1 MPSESEH
8 EAHSGGRLEQPT
20 RNRLNLMRHPPTDQF
35 EVSLGQAEA
44 GCSIYKECLEA
55 KLWHDLDLFT

>member
-1 MPSESEH
+1 
-8 EAHSGGRLEQPT
+8 
-20 RNRLNLMRHPPTDQF
+20 RLNLMRHPPTDQF